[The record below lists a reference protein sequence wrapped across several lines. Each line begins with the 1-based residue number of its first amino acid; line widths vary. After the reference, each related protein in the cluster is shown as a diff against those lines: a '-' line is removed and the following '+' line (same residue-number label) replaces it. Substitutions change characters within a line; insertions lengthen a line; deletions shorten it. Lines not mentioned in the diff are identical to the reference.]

1 MLLYGGCQNNSKE
14 KNNPPS
20 NSTDQSVIEQSAKT
34 DTKSLIVYFS
44 WSGNTKN
51 LAQTIQSQTNADI
64 FEIEAVVPYGDD
76 YDTVVDLAQEEQRA
90 DARPAITNQIENINE
105 YDVIYVGYPNWWGD
119 MPMILYTFLIIMIY
133 LIKQLLHFVQVAE
146 AGYLILLMK
155 SKI

>member
-1 MLLYGGCQNNSKE
+1 MKKIFSILIILSFMLLYGGCQNNSKE

-76 YDTVVDLAQEEQRA
+76 
-90 DARPAITNQIENINE
+90 
-105 YDVIYVGYPNWWGD
+105 
-119 MPMILYTFLIIMIY
+119 
-133 LIKQLLHFVQVAE
+133 
-146 AGYLILLMK
+146 
-155 SKI
+155 